1 VGSLRRATERQ
12 YRGDEAS
19 RQAGRGGGGHR
30 EPQTFKYYVGID
42 WASDSY
48 QVCMVDDAGGVL
60 GEKRFD
66 HSGDGIRQCIEWL
79 MQLVGGDVDEIAV
92 TIEIPHGAMVE
103 SLIENNLTVFA
114 INPKQMDRFRDR
126 HTVAGAKD
134 DDLDAFVMADSLR
147 TDRSCFRRVDVD
159 EPAILRLREL
169 SRMEQDLQT
178 DRNRLANQLWEQ
190 LRRYYPQ
197 MLNLSPAAN
206 EAWLWDLW
214 EAAPLPGDA
223 SALKLAKVKAIL
235 RAHRIRRFTAEQ
247 VLEQLRQP
255 ALRLAPGA
263 AEAAS
268 EHVQMLLPRLRLLQQ
283 QGQATVKRIRGIL
296 DEFCAA
302 PRECEGREHRDEEIL
317 LSLPGI
323 GPVIAAT
330 MLAEASQ
337 PLRDRDYQA
346 LRIYAGAAPVT
357 RRSGKRKV
365 ILMRYACNQRLRNA
379 LYHWSRTSMQKDARA
394 KQHYA
399 ELRRRGH
406 SHGRAL
412 RGLADRNLAMLMS
425 MLKSGTVYSPEKRGT
440 AGAQVG

>member
-1 VGSLRRATERQ
+1 MENRRFQ
-12 YRGDEAS
+12 YYA
-19 RQAGRGGGGHR
+19 
-30 EPQTFKYYVGID
+30 GID

-48 QVCMVDDAGGVL
+48 QVCVIDAERKVL
-60 GEKRFD
+60 GEKQFD
-66 HSGDGIRQCIEWL
+66 HSGDGIRECIDWL
-79 MQLVGGDVDEIAV
+79 LKLAAGDASSIAV
-92 TIEIPHGAMVE
+92 TIEVPHGAMVE
-103 SLIENNLTVFA
+103 SLIERNLTVFA

-147 TDRSCFRRVDVD
+147 TDQSCFRRVELD

-178 DRNRLANQLWEQ
+178 DSNRLANQLWEQ

-197 MLNLSPAAN
+197 MLKLSPAAN
-206 EAWLWDLW
+206 EVWLWDLL
-214 EAAPLPGDA
+214 ESVPMPDAA
-223 SALKLAKVKAIL
+223 STVKLAKVKAIL
-235 RAHRIRRFTAEQ
+235 QAHRIRRVSAEQ

-283 QGQATVKRIRGIL
+283 QRDATARRIRQIL
-296 DEFCAA
+296 DELST
-302 PRECEGREHRDEEIL
+302 PECQGREHRDAEIL

-346 LRIYAGAAPVT
+346 LRNYAGAAPVT

-365 ILMRYACNQRLRNA
+365 IVMRYACNERLRNA

-425 MLKSGTVYSPEKRGT
+425 MLKSGTLYDPARRGAT
-440 AGAQVG
+440 TNALAEAS

>member
-1 VGSLRRATERQ
+1 MTQ
-12 YRGDEAS
+12 
-19 RQAGRGGGGHR
+19 
-30 EPQTFKYYVGID
+30 PFKYLAGID

-48 QVCMVDDAGGVL
+48 EVCVVDANGSVL
-60 GEKRFD
+60 GKKHVE
-66 HSGDGIRQCIEWL
+66 HSGDGIRQFIDWL
-79 MQLVGGDVDEIAV
+79 LQMAGGDTSSIAV
-92 TIEIPHGAMVE
+92 AIEVPHGAMVE

-126 HTVAGAKD
+126 YTVAGAKD
-134 DDLDAFVMADSLR
+134 DDLDALVMADSLR
-147 TDRSCFRRVDVD
+147 TDQPCFHRVELD
-159 EPAILRLREL
+159 EPAIIRLREL

-178 DRNRLANQLWEQ
+178 DSNRLANQLWEQ

-197 MLNLSPAAN
+197 MLKLSPAAD
-206 EAWLWDLW
+206 EVWLWDLL
-214 EAAPLPGDA
+214 ESAPLAGGT
-223 SALKLAKVKAIL
+223 LKLAKVKAIL
-235 RAHRIRRFTAEQ
+235 RAHRIRRVTAEQ
-247 VLEQLRQP
+247 VLEHLRQP

-283 QGQATVKRIRGIL
+283 QREATARRLRQIL
-296 DEFCAA
+296 DELCTA
-302 PRECEGREHRDEEIL
+302 PPEGQGREHRDAEIL

-323 GPVIAAT
+323 GPVVAAT

-346 LRIYAGAAPVT
+346 LRNYAGAAPVT

-365 ILMRYACNQRLRNA
+365 IVMRYACNEPLRNA
-379 LYHWSRTSMQKDARA
+379 LYHWSRCSMQKDARA

-399 ELRRRGH
+399 ELRQRGH

-425 MLKSGTVYSPEKRGT
+425 MLKSGTLYDPARRGS
-440 AGAQVG
+440 AAVAQAS

>member
-1 VGSLRRATERQ
+1 V
-12 YRGDEAS
+12 
-19 RQAGRGGGGHR
+19 
-30 EPQTFKYYVGID
+30 
-42 WASDSY
+42 
-48 QVCMVDDAGGVL
+48 
-60 GEKRFD
+60 
-66 HSGDGIRQCIEWL
+66 
-79 MQLVGGDVDEIAV
+79 
-92 TIEIPHGAMVE
+92 PHGAMVE
-103 SLIENNLTVFA
+103 SLIENSLTVFA

-147 TDRSCFRRVDVD
+147 TDQSCFHRVELD

-178 DRNRLANQLWEQ
+178 DSNRLANQLWEQ

-197 MLNLSPAAN
+197 MLKLSPAAN
-206 EAWLWDLW
+206 EVWLWDLL
-214 EAAPLPGDA
+214 EAVPMPGAA
-223 SALKLAKVKAIL
+223 STVKLAKVKAIL
-235 RAHRIRRFTAEQ
+235 RAHRIRRVSAEQ

-283 QGQATVKRIRGIL
+283 QRDATARRIRQIL
-296 DEFCAA
+296 DELST
-302 PRECEGREHRDEEIL
+302 PECQGREHRDAEIL

-346 LRIYAGAAPVT
+346 LRNYAGAAPVT

-365 ILMRYACNQRLRNA
+365 IVMRYTCNERLRNA

-399 ELRRRGH
+399 ELRGRGH

-425 MLKSGTVYSPEKRGT
+425 MLKSGTLYDPARRSSKTNALAE
-440 AGAQVG
+440 AS